1 MAGGCSAQERTLYV
15 ASAGLGLLL
24 CALSSFVGKPPAALH
39 EGKPLLRAVPGKA
52 GSPKA
57 AGSAKAVPPEVTREP
72 PRACCGRVDCSRK
85 YGNVRLFALVASA
98 LFTALGAVFAGAC
111 TFPGAGGARGLGGLE
126 QYFYVALSAVFYL
139 TLVGGCWFCIPRPSD
154 DDYARKV
161 PRGKTFPAV
170 LALVLALLVAS
181 VVLLVQYERGRVAL
195 LARHGGVQQQQLQQQ
210 QQLLL
215 AERPIAAVA
224 GARAANAAG
233 AANAANTANTSAG
246 AGDGDGI
253 AASADARAAVNEPL
267 VLAIVGMLATTMAF
281 VLVVAVWVRSRR
293 RRLGGLSGGRGRPLR
308 YERRH
313 DYAIPYTNMT
323 PEKQQLRMV
332 DDVWERYHTFSVGQK
347 AAFGSPHRNPDRG
360 ARSGSFSGSFSG
372 SESEACSETDRAS
385 EAGDGE
391 NGGGG
396 GGGGGSHQRAPSP
409 VPAMAAVS
417 SAAAVPQRAW
427 DPQPW
432 QQGSSGLLNGNSESD
447 EDREVEL

>member
-1 MAGGCSAQERTLYV
+1 MASGCSAQERTLYV

-39 EGKPLLRAVPGKA
+39 EGKPLLRAVLGKA

-85 YGNVRLFALVASA
+85 YGNVRLFALAASA
-98 LFTALGAVFAGAC
+98 LFTALCAVFAGAC

-139 TLVGGCWFCIPRPSD
+139 ALVGGCWFCIPRPTD

-170 LALVLALLVAS
+170 LALVLSLLVAS

-195 LARHGGVQQQQLQQQ
+195 LARHGGGQ

-224 GARAANAAG
+224 GARAANTAG
-233 AANAANTANTSAG
+233 AANAANIANTSAG
-246 AGDGDGI
+246 AGDGDGT
-253 AASADARAAVNEPL
+253 AASADARAAANEPL

-281 VLVVAVWVRSRR
+281 VLVVAVWSRSRR
-293 RRLGGLSGGRGRPLR
+293 RRLGGLPGQRGRPLR

-347 AAFGSPHRNPDRG
+347 AAFGSPYQNPDRG

-396 GGGGGSHQRAPSP
+396 GGGGSGGGGSHRRAPSP
-409 VPAMAAVS
+409 VPAMAAAATA
-417 SAAAVPQRAW
+417 AAAVPHRAW

-432 QQGSSGLLNGNSESD
+432 QQGSGLLNGNSESD
-447 EDREVEL
+447 DDCEVEL